1 MKEQRKEDQTY
12 LTTNK
17 SNIKLAAMKIAF
29 VKSLPI
35 MCSYI
40 FLSVAY
46 GILMQQAGFKWYYS
60 LITSMTVYTGA
71 FQYVL
76 ITFLSSKASL
86 VTIAVTALLMNSR
99 QVFYSLT
106 FLKQFKKMGKR
117 KLYMIHSLTDETYA
131 VNCTLDDNEL
141 KPDIMFYIAL
151 FSWCYRMIGS
161 VIGGLLA
168 QIIPYTL
175 KGIDFC
181 MTALFVIIFIDQ
193 WEKAKSHKIPLI
205 GIAVAIICL
214 FVFGKNVFML
224 PALLISSALL
234 LLFGKEKNE

>member
-1 MKEQRKEDQTY
+1 MKEQRKEDQIY

-17 SNIKLAAMKIAF
+17 VNTKLAAMKIAF

-40 FLSVAY
+40 FLSIAY

-60 LITSMTVYTGA
+60 LLTSMTVYTGA
-71 FQYVL
+71 FQFVL
-76 ITFLSSKASL
+76 ITFLSSKASF
-86 VTIAVTALLMNSR
+86 VTIAITALLMNSR
-99 QVFYSLT
+99 QIFYSLT
-106 FLKQFKKMGKR
+106 FLKQFKKMGK
-117 KLYMIHSLTDETYA
+117 KKIYMIHSLTDETYA
-131 VNCTLDDNEL
+131 VNCTLEDNEL

-151 FSWCYRMIGS
+151 FSWCYWMIGS

-214 FVFGKNVFML
+214 FIFGKNVFML

-234 LLFGKEKNE
+234 LLIGKEKDE